1 MQEQKLERIT
11 PAQAGLDP
19 QCIINMMDRMEKEHI
34 NITSFM
40 LLRHGKVLC
49 EASYE
54 LYDAAQLRTVYSL
67 SKTFTS
73 MAVGIAAGEGKI
85 DLDEKITDLFAAEI
99 ENGKIQVGKELA
111 SLSLRHLLRMST
123 GQEKEPGD
131 SDCWDDM
138 VSAFLR
144 EPFHEMPGEVFR
156 YNSIATYM
164 LSASLK
170 KKGID
175 LEHYLEE
182 KLLTPMGISGTRWLR
197 DPKGICVGGF
207 GFSLYPEVIAKL
219 GQMILQGGVW
229 NGVQL
234 VPKDYIDMATSKQIE
249 NGNDPDSDWAQGYGY
264 QMWRCRHNA
273 VRGDGMY
280 GQFCIIH
287 KETDTVLAMTAVTSD
302 MQGEMNAYYDEVL
315 LKYQDEPLSEDEK
328 TMEVLKKRLNELHYV
343 RPLPEDDGVSM
354 YQKHSKR
361 SICH

>member
-19 QCIINMMDRMEKEHI
+19 RCIINMMDRMEKEHI

-54 LYDAAQLRTVYSL
+54 PYDATQLRTVYSL

-85 DLDEKITDLFAAEI
+85 DLDEKIIDLFAAEI
-99 ENGKIQVGKELA
+99 ENGKIQVGKELD
-111 SLSLRHLLRMST
+111 SLTVRHLLRMST
-123 GQEKEPGD
+123 GQEKEPGG

-164 LSASLK
+164 LSESLK

-182 KLLTPMGISGTRWLR
+182 K
-197 DPKGICVGGF
+197 PK
-207 GFSLYPEVIAKL
+207 E
-219 GQMILQGGVW
+219 
-229 NGVQL
+229 
-234 VPKDYIDMATSKQIE
+234 
-249 NGNDPDSDWAQGYGY
+249 SD
-264 QMWRCRHNA
+264 
-273 VRGDGMY
+273 
-280 GQFCIIH
+280 
-287 KETDTVLAMTAVTSD
+287 
-302 MQGEMNAYYDEVL
+302 
-315 LKYQDEPLSEDEK
+315 
-328 TMEVLKKRLNELHYV
+328 
-343 RPLPEDDGVSM
+343 
-354 YQKHSKR
+354 
-361 SICH
+361 